1 MLDRRAIEDLLMPI
15 TYGRHLARL
24 FDAERLFAGTGLSHA
39 DIQDPEHRI
48 TVRQLL
54 TYAQNA
60 VDLAED
66 LAVDPAW
73 YYKWSAS
80 LADHFHGPISIA
92 LVSAP
97 TLGHGVD
104 AFLRFFPSRIPYMHM
119 QGRRDSERFY
129 AELCP
134 LIDLGTVKPLLV
146 ETPIVLLQKHLH
158 TVYDVDLSEVVL
170 ELNYPETAH
179 AESCQAYFPF
189 PVRFGAERNAL
200 VIPYAWRE
208 LRNLGHVES
217 TWMHA
222 LAQCEATMA
231 SSVERET
238 LSQVRACLARDFERE
253 DRLRPLPTLEEVAAS
268 LHLTSRTLIR
278 RLRKLGTSYREITD
292 EFLRARAREL
302 LTNDQMKIK
311 QVAAALGFDT
321 PANFGKAFK
330 RWYGVP
336 PGSFRSGRTGRP
348 AISPIE
354 LTTDRAAM
362 R

>member
-1 MLDRRAIEDLLMPI
+1 MLDRGAIENLLMPI
-15 TYGRHLARL
+15 TYGRHLSRL
-24 FDAERLFAGTGLSHA
+24 FDVDSLFAGTGLTRG
-39 DIQDPEHRI
+39 DIFDPDHRI

-54 TYAQNA
+54 TYSQNA
-60 VDLAED
+60 VDLAQ
-66 LAVDPAW
+66 DPAW
-73 YYKWSAS
+73 YYEWAAS

-97 TLGHGVD
+97 TLGDGVD

-119 QGRRDSERFY
+119 QGRQDGANFY

-158 TVYDVDLSEVVL
+158 TVYDVDLSKVVL
-170 ELNYPETAH
+170 ELDYPETAH
-179 AESCQAYFPF
+179 AERCRAYFPF

-200 VIPYAWRE
+200 IIPQDWRK

-222 LAQCEATMA
+222 LAQCQATMA

-238 LSQVRACLARDFERE
+238 LSQVRAYLARNFERD
-253 DRLRPLPTLEEVAAS
+253 DRLRPLPTLEDVATS

-278 RLRKLGTSYREITD
+278 RLRRLGTSYREITD
-292 EFLRARAREL
+292 EFLSTRAREL
-302 LTNDQMKIK
+302 LANDQMKIK
-311 QVAAALGFDT
+311 QIAAALGFDT

-330 RWYGVP
+330 RWYGIP
-336 PGSFRSGRTGRP
+336 PGCFRSGRAVRP
-348 AISPIE
+348 SILPAEHVATPVA
-354 LTTDRAAM
+354 TY
-362 R
+362 